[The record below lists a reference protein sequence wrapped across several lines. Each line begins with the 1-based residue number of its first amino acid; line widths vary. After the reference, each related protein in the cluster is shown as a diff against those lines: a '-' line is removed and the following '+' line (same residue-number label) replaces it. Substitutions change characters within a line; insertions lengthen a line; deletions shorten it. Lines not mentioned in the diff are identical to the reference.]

1 MSNILQELESSIAG
15 LKSSVST
22 SNIGVVREI
31 GDGAAKVEGLSQ
43 VMLNEMIDF
52 GGGLFGL
59 ALNLR
64 TLYSSSVETSWIRF
78 FVWSITRL

>member
-31 GDGAAKVEGLSQ
+31 GDGAARRPHRRADGAQHLLQRERADRQDS
-43 VMLNEMIDF
+43 
-52 GGGLFGL
+52 
-59 ALNLR
+59 
-64 TLYSSSVETSWIRF
+64 
-78 FVWSITRL
+78 